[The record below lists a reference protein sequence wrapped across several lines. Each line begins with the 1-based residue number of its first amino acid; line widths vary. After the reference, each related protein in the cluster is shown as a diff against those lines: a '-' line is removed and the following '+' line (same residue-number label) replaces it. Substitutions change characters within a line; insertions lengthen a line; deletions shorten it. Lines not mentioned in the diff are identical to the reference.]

1 MRRAGGRA
9 PTLSALRFGACL
21 AAALLLAGCA
31 SLDRRAPEGTA
42 FDTLAGRLA
51 LRVAADGTAPARS
64 LGAAFELSGDARRG
78 RLDLS
83 APLGLLVGRA
93 RWSPDGAVL
102 VTPTGE
108 SAYPDL
114 DALARQL
121 LGEDLPLAALFDWLR
136 GRPWPGAASRAFDA
150 AEGTGFEQLG
160 WRVDLAQFADGRVV
174 ARRDAPPAV
183 TVQVRLDRAEAVA
196 PGADAAA
203 SEAGR

>member
-1 MRRAGGRA
+1 MRHAAGRA
-9 PTLSALRFGACL
+9 PTPAALRFGGWV
-21 AAALLLAGCA
+21 AAAVLLAGCA
-31 SLDRRAPEGTA
+31 SLDRRAPQDSA
-42 FDTLAGRLA
+42 FDTIAGRLA
-51 LRVAADGTAPARS
+51 MRVAADGAAPARS
-64 LGAAFELSGDARRG
+64 LGAAFELAGDARRG

-136 GRPWPGAASRAFDA
+136 GRPWPGAASRPFDA
-150 AEGTGFEQLG
+150 ANGIGFEQLG
-160 WRVDLAQFADGRVV
+160 WRVDLAQFADGRVI

-196 PGADAAA
+196 TGVDVPA
-203 SEAGR
+203 SGAGR